1 MNSIPG
7 LAGFDTW
14 QLVALAAALGWASGV
29 RLYAVLFIVGSLGF
43 LGWVELPG
51 GLAALAHPWVLAA
64 SGFMFCVEFFA
75 DKIPAFDTLWDVVH
89 TFIRIPAGAA
99 LAASV
104 FGDASTAATLAA
116 AIVGGSLAA
125 GSHFAKAGS
134 RAAINT
140 SPEPFSNWAASFAE
154 DLGVVTLLWLA
165 FAHPVAALVVLAL
178 LVALTLWLLVRMSR
192 FVAKMIGGLTGA
204 PREMAGVATGA
215 AGTDTAG
222 RALEHRGVAEKTA
235 DV

>member
-1 MNSIPG
+1 MSTIPG
-7 LAGFDTW
+7 LAAFDTW

-29 RLYAVLFIVGSLGF
+29 RLYAVLFIVGGLGY
-43 LGWVELPG
+43 LHWVDLPG

-64 SGFMFCVEFFA
+64 SGFMLCVEFLA
-75 DKIPAFDTLWDVVH
+75 DKIPAVDSLWDAAH

-104 FGDASTAATLAA
+104 FGDASAAAALAA

-140 SPEPFSNWAASFAE
+140 SPEPFSNWAASFGE
-154 DLGVVTLLWLA
+154 DLGVVTVLWLA
-165 FAHPVAALVVLAL
+165 FAHPIAALVVIAL
-178 LVALTLWLLVRMSR
+178 LAGLSVWLLVRLWR
-192 FVAKMIGGLTGA
+192 FV
-204 PREMAGVATGA
+204 VAMLGRLSGTAGA
-215 AGTDTAG
+215 ARVESSMA
-222 RALEHRGVAEKTA
+222 KKSA